1 MPAAGAEE
9 KPLTPVEAFRAEV
22 LLTEA
27 IEKLN
32 FLPVV
37 SGTAQH
43 SLAGLAAFTA
53 GEVSRLTDGLRSLEL
68 EYRSLIREREEL
80 QCLSQKDARADMQ
93 EKMRDIAGRLRESS
107 KALSRSLQETPNL
120 QGNSQKLQTERIRV
134 QELLES
140 TKEELTNSRT
150 FDSLREKVG
159 HAREQLHLL
168 SEVKRRATEVGK
180 SVKALQYEV
189 KKEYKDHAI
198 EVQRGREEISALK
211 AALSQKKEAAA
222 STACYEARRLDAR
235 ESALER
241 RLVEERTDLEKELQT
256 LKDQRELNAS
266 VCEIAK
272 KALVSQ
278 TAQLIE
284 DRVRLQKEWEDR
296 LQFKREEVE
305 ELRVHH
311 GRCECISASVC
322 EGDSFL
328 PALVCLS
335 ACLFASRRRLA
346 SVRVCACAC
355 IRVCVYVRVFPCW
368 DAGLCMCFVSSIE
381 HADSGDQTVPYIAS
395 ASSWEMYSYRHTSWD

>member
-311 GRCECISASVC
+311 AEVKAKVREYST
-322 EGDSFL
+322 
-328 PALVCLS
+328 
-335 ACLFASRRRLA
+335 RLRDLEDIQA
-346 SVRVCACAC
+346 A
-355 IRVCVYVRVFPCW
+355 
-368 DAGLCMCFVSSIE
+368 DEE
-381 HADSGDQTVPYIAS
+381 HARQKEETKRRADVQAAQVDAAAS
-395 ASSWEMYSYRHTSWD
+395 ELQRIIRNLMISIRKNFPPKKPKKKAAAKKKP